1 VSHADT
7 AGWNA
12 ARVRVTFFCLLVAL
26 GVGLAAA
33 PAAAQPAGRLDVE
46 PIIAALDGGERL
58 VRGPDTVARFDE
70 ARVRGELG
78 PTVRLVVL
86 PYVDYD
92 LYEDANGESLYYDL
106 VRGPILDWALD
117 REVPVVL
124 VEGVDVTLL
133 NGASSLDHQLP
144 ADLDELRTT
153 AATHEVTERLLVLS
167 RLGSGIEPEVAEDV
181 EIVHPAPV
189 PATPEQVAEVAAT
202 LGEGRIHNAAGRT
215 DPIESWVPE
224 QAKEEFDL
232 TVRVAAFPV
241 LEPGQPVVDYVTPLK
256 AAFPDDVVLVLH
268 GDWVDIAA
276 PDQDKALA
284 ARAFAYGDADLSLF
298 TVGDGGNSL
307 LRQLI
312 DRLALLTA
320 ETSWGFPQPAPQP
333 RPAPFDVARTIAA
346 LAPWVFVGSAVALG
360 GAGALRH
367 RTRVRAAAAAEAVAL
382 RAEGASAMATITEL
396 GAQLLS
402 IEESGERADPAAA
415 ERHATARL
423 LYDQAL
429 TSAAMVEVRRVAE
442 EGLEL
447 LTDDTDDTD
456 ETEVDAEVEPAPAA
470 RVGRAKK
477 KKPRK
482 PARKF
487 PPMPRGTWRKTR

>member
-1 VSHADT
+1 M
-7 AGWNA
+7 
-12 ARVRVTFFCLLVAL
+12 RVTFFCLLVAL

-33 PAAAQPAGRLDVE
+33 PAAAQPAGRLAVE
-46 PIIAALDGGERL
+46 PIIAALDGGERI
-58 VRGPDTVARFDE
+58 VRAPDTAARFDE
-70 ARVRGELG
+70 ARVREELG
-78 PTVRLVVL
+78 SKVRLVVL
-86 PYVDYD
+86 PYVDYE
-92 LYEDANGESLYYDL
+92 LYDDANGESQYYDL
-106 VRGPILDWALD
+106 VRGPILEWALD
-117 REVPVVL
+117 RDVPVVL

-133 NGASSLDHQLP
+133 NGTSSLDHQLP

-153 AATHEVTERLLVLS
+153 ASTHEVTERLLVLS
-167 RLGSGIEPEVAEDV
+167 RLGSGAPPDVAEDV

-202 LGEGRIHNAAGRT
+202 LGEGRVHNAAGRT

-224 QAKEEFDL
+224 HAKEEFDL

-241 LEPGQPVVDYVTPLK
+241 LEPGRPVVDHVTPL
-256 AAFPDDVVLVLH
+256 AAMFPDDVVLVLH

-284 ARAFAYGDADLSLF
+284 ARAFAYGKADLSLF

-320 ETSWGFPQPAPQP
+320 ETSWGFPQPDPQP
-333 RPAPFDVARTIAA
+333 REVPFDVAGTISA
-346 LAPWVFVGSAVALG
+346 LAPWVLVGSAVALG

-367 RTRVRAAAAAEAVAL
+367 RTRARAAAAAEVVAL
-382 RAEGASAMATITEL
+382 RAEGASAMATIAEL

-402 IEESGERADPAAA
+402 VEERGDHADPAAA

-429 TSAAMVEVRRVAE
+429 TSEAMVQVRRVAE

-447 LTDDTDDTD
+447 LADDEADDEA
-456 ETEVDAEVEPAPAA
+456 ETEAEVDPAPAA
-470 RVGRAKK
+470 RVGKAKK